1 MKTVITLISILITN
15 LLFSQPNEYST
26 QLIGVNAYI
35 KFPAGISLPGAQI
48 FTSEG
53 CASICD
59 AAGNLL
65 FYSDGIKVWNR
76 NHIQMP
82 NGFGLAGDV
91 SSSQSCIIVKLPN
104 SSNIYYLFTAPET
117 SSSFTQVT
125 YNIIDMNAN
134 GGFGD
139 VTSKNQNLP
148 ITYQSAEKL
157 TFTYHCNRRD
167 IWIVTK
173 DRSNNVFRA
182 WLLTPTGL
190 TAWTFSLTGY
200 NLTNNISDNIG
211 CMKISSDGSKLVI
224 CHYGTN
230 RVYLYDFNNQTGV
243 IDNERLLSST
253 FVGPYGCEFSE
264 NSRYVYIGYNNGLN
278 IHSYDTNNANPASTR
293 VTLAVNVGL
302 FVGSFQ
308 RIGSIIYIAQRGT
321 TFLDAITNAN
331 TGGTFN
337 QNYLATTNTINFGLN
352 QVLYP
357 DLTPPPIIMT
367 D

>member
-1 MKTVITLISILITN
+1 MKTVITFISILITN

-26 QLIGVNAYI
+26 QVIGVNAYI

-82 NGFGLAGDV
+82 NGFGLTGDA
-91 SSSQSCIIVKLPN
+91 STSQSCIIVKVPN
-104 SSNIYYLFTAPET
+104 SVNLYYLIVAPET
-117 SSSFTQVT
+117 SDIGTVT
-125 YNIIDMNAN
+125 YNVVDINAN
-134 GGFGD
+134 SGLGD
-139 VTSKNQNLP
+139 VVLKNQNLP
-148 ITYQSAEKL
+148 IAYQAAEKL
-157 TFTYHCNRRD
+157 TFAYHCNRRD

-173 DRSNNVFRA
+173 DRSNNVFRS
-182 WLLTPTGL
+182 WLLTPAGL
-190 TAWTFSLTGY
+190 TAWTFSITPYVLTA
-200 NLTNNISDNIG
+200 NMADNIG
-211 CMKISSDGSKLVI
+211 CMQISPDGSKLVI
-224 CHYGTN
+224 CHYGTG

-253 FVGPYGCEFSE
+253 FAGPYGCEFSE
-264 NSRYVYIGYNNGLN
+264 NSRYVYVGYNSGAN
-278 IHSYDTNNANPASTR
+278 IHSYDTNNATPASTR
-293 VTLAVNVGL
+293 VSIAFNVGM
-302 FVGSFQ
+302 FVGSFE
-308 RIGSIIYIAQRGT
+308 RIGNIIYIAQRGT
-321 TFLDAITNAN
+321 TFLDAITNADN
-331 TGGTFN
+331 GGVFN

-357 DLTPPPIIMT
+357 DITPLPIIMT

>member
-1 MKTVITLISILITN
+1 MRTVITFISILITN

-26 QLIGVNAYI
+26 QLVGVNAYI
-35 KFPAGISLPGAQI
+35 KFPAGISLPGGQI

-65 FYSDGIKVWNR
+65 FYSDGIKVWSR

-82 NGFGLAGDV
+82 NGFGLTGDA
-91 SSSQSCIIVKLPN
+91 STSQSCIIVKVPN
-104 SSNIYYLFTAPET
+104 SVNLYYIVVAPEA
-117 SSSFTQVT
+117 SNGVNVT
-125 YNIIDMNAN
+125 YNIVDMSAN
-134 GGFGD
+134 SGFGD
-139 VTSKNQNLP
+139 VILKNQSLP
-148 ITYQSAEKL
+148 ILYQSTEKL

-173 DRSNNVFRA
+173 DRSNNVFRS
-182 WLLTPTGL
+182 WLLTPAGL
-190 TAWTFSLTGY
+190 TAWTFSITPYVLTG
-200 NLTNNISDNIG
+200 NMADNIG
-211 CMKISSDGSKLVI
+211 CMKISTDGSKLVV
-224 CHYGTN
+224 CHYGTG

-253 FVGPYGCEFSE
+253 FAGPYGCEFSE
-264 NSRYVYIGYNNGLN
+264 NSRYVYVGYNNGLN
-278 IHSYDTNNANPASTR
+278 IHSYDTNNANPSSTR
-293 VTLAVNVGL
+293 VSIAVNVGL
-302 FVGSFQ
+302 FVGTFQ
-308 RIGSIIYIAQRGT
+308 RIGNIIYIAQRGT
-321 TFLDAITNAN
+321 NFLDAITNGN
-331 TGGTFN
+331 TGGVFN

>member
-15 LLFSQPNEYST
+15 LLYGQPNEYSS
-26 QLIGVNAYI
+26 QVIGVYAHI
-35 KFPAGISLPGAQI
+35 KFPAGISLPGSQL

-65 FYSDGIKVWNR
+65 FYSDGIRVWSR
-76 NHIQMP
+76 NHVQMP
-82 NGFGLAGDV
+82 NGFGLTGDV
-91 SSSQSCIIVKLPN
+91 STSQSCIIVKVPN
-104 SSNIYYLFTAPET
+104 SPNLYYLVVAPEVSGT
-117 SSSFTQVT
+117 GQVR
-125 YNIIDMNAN
+125 YNIVDMNAN

-139 VTSKNQNLP
+139 VVSKNQNLP
-148 ITYQSAEKL
+148 IAYQATEKL

-173 DRSNNVFRA
+173 DRSNSLFRA

-200 NLTNNISDNIG
+200 VLTNNISDGIG

-253 FVGPYGCEFSE
+253 FIGPYGCEFSE
-264 NSRYVYIGYNNGLN
+264 NARYVYIGYNNGLN
-278 IHSYDTNNANPASTR
+278 IHGYDTNNANPASTR
-293 VTLAVNVGL
+293 VSLAINVGL

-308 RIGSIIYIAQRGT
+308 RIGSTVYIAQRGT
-321 TFLDAITNAN
+321 TFLDAITNADA
-331 TGGTFN
+331 GGVFN
-337 QNYLATTNTINFGLN
+337 QNYLSTTNTINFGLN